1 MIYQLKKERIYQKSM
16 SKIRSKKNDL
26 FNYFACNHKDLSAQ
40 YIKDCETFL
49 INLGNKKKKFKG
61 GYNRSNFFI
70 TALKKSNRL
79 QIAINKTQ

>member
-16 SKIRSKKNDL
+16 SKIRSKKTDL

-61 GYNRSNFFI
+61 GSNRSNFFI

-79 QIAINKTQ
+79 

>member
-1 MIYQLKKERIYQKSM
+1 MIYQLKKGRIYQKNM

-61 GYNRSNFFI
+61 GYNRSNLFI

-79 QIAINKTQ
+79 

>member
-1 MIYQLKKERIYQKSM
+1 M

-49 INLGNKKKKFKG
+49 INLGNKKKKFKV

-79 QIAINKTQ
+79 

>member
-1 MIYQLKKERIYQKSM
+1 MKNKP
-16 SKIRSKKNDL
+16 KIRSKKGDL
-26 FNYFACNHKDLSAQ
+26 FNYFYASHKDLSAE

-61 GYNRSNFFI
+61 GHNRSNLFI

-79 QIAINKTQ
+79 

>member
-1 MIYQLKKERIYQKSM
+1 M

-49 INLGNKKKKFKG
+49 INLGNKKNKFKG

-79 QIAINKTQ
+79 

>member
-1 MIYQLKKERIYQKSM
+1 M
-16 SKIRSKKNDL
+16 SKIRSKKGDL
-26 FNYFACNHKDLSAQ
+26 FNYFACNHKDLSAE

-79 QIAINKTQ
+79 

>member
-1 MIYQLKKERIYQKSM
+1 M

-26 FNYFACNHKDLSAQ
+26 LNYFICNHKDLSAE

-61 GYNRSNFFI
+61 GHNRSNLFI

-79 QIAINKTQ
+79 

>member
-1 MIYQLKKERIYQKSM
+1 M
-16 SKIRSKKNDL
+16 SKIRSKKTDL

-49 INLGNKKKKFKG
+49 INLGNKKNKFKG

-79 QIAINKTQ
+79 